1 MALTD
6 FLATPFLLYLGITL
20 IIIGTISMFFMRIFN
35 EQNHKLVSMVELVS
49 SMVSEVNYL
58 KHKSNFVSLEKD
70 NLSLEK
76 DNLSLEKNII
86 LKNPPLH
93 GIHNETMKTDRLI
106 DVSDDDSDSDSETE
120 DDDSDSELD
129 DKDTVSEDTDDDSVH
144 EYKDD
149 MELTYLTKKINIGN
163 DIEKFVENEV
173 EIFVDNDIENNI
185 ENDIKI
191 INISE
196 DFNLII
202 ECDEVGNIKEELY
215 TLDENKDDDD
225 NLIDEMQV
233 TATQN
238 ISNILTSIKTIK
250 MDDNELKEETVKE
263 YKKMSINDLRVLVLD
278 KKLVPDSSKLKK
290 NELMKLLETNVTTIF
305 QNNSNQ
311 ISLSEINI

>member
-76 DNLSLEKNII
+76 NII
-86 LKNPPLH
+86 LKNSPLH
-93 GIHNETMKTDRLI
+93 DIHNETMKTDGLI

-173 EIFVDNDIENNI
+173 ENEVEIFVDNDIENNI

-196 DFNLII
+196 DFNLIF
-202 ECDEVGNIKEELY
+202 ECDEVENIKEELY